1 MSKNGGGAGSSRCSP
16 EGGPDSW
23 IRPTIILSPITK
35 GSAVLMTVLLQDVDA
50 IQSMIRQPSR
60 QLTDVA
66 AQLRV
71 MVDGIKRIQEDRMA
85 NRVEG

>member
-1 MSKNGGGAGSSRCSP
+1 
-16 EGGPDSW
+16 
-23 IRPTIILSPITK
+23 
-35 GSAVLMTVLLQDVDA
+35 MTVLLQDVDA